1 MAVVTVIPMSIS
13 ALTPMKLKL
22 FTVPP
27 DDYEEFL
34 DFVHLLHK
42 VQLTLFYSTN
52 IREATKKLVFF
63 RT

>member
-1 MAVVTVIPMSIS
+1 MAVVTAIPMSIS
-13 ALTPMKLKL
+13 ALTPMRLKL
-22 FTVPP
+22 YTVPS

-42 VQLTLFYSTN
+42 VQVTLFYSTN

>member
-1 MAVVTVIPMSIS
+1 MPTVIPMSTI

-22 FTVPP
+22 YTVPS

-52 IREATKKLVFF
+52 IREAAKKLIFF

>member
-1 MAVVTVIPMSIS
+1 
-13 ALTPMKLKL
+13 MKLKL
-22 FTVPP
+22 YTVPS

>member
-1 MAVVTVIPMSIS
+1 
-13 ALTPMKLKL
+13 MKLKL

-52 IREATKKLVFF
+52 MREATKKLVFF